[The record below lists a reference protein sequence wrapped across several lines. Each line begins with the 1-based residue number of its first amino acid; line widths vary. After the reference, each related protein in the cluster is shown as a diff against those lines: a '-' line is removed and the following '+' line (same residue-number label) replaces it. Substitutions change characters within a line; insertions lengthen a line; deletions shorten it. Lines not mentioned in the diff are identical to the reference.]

1 MQHVQDGERR
11 ITFNIAILTRFA
23 MSVLGISVKKNPSDL
38 EVADR
43 FESFDR
49 SNGFDSETVI
59 LFLFDLLVD

>member
-49 SNGFDSETVI
+49 SNGFETVI